1 MTPGSPEATC
11 PSSLSSTTKTW
22 SHVYIQY
29 RIKSQD
35 PDHREMGWTVLPLKR
50 KTDTREQALGAVITE
65 LRVKRG
71 ISYQDVAEKVGCND
85 SHMNQIEHGKK
96 NPTLKLLQAIADFHH
111 IRLSRMLALA
121 EQKYKRRRR

>member
-1 MTPGSPEATC
+1 
-11 PSSLSSTTKTW
+11 
-22 SHVYIQY
+22 
-29 RIKSQD
+29 
-35 PDHREMGWTVLPLKR
+35 MGWTVVPLKR

-121 EQKYKRRRR
+121 EQKYQRRRR